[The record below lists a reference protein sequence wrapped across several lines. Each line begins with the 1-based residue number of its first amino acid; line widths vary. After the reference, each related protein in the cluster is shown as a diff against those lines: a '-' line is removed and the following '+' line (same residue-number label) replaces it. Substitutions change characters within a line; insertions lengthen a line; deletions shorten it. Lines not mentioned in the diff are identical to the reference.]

1 MLCQFLLMM
10 HLTTVFQIKLK
21 SLEHELHSQYC
32 LTGEIPSI
40 MYNKVQY
47 FWSNWYVFI
56 ISTFI
61 YWIYWP
67 LCSYRALQKNMRLL
81 CCSNGFYCHTYW
93 PLILFKR
100 FRKIGEIH
108 PFCLIF
114 IAKSVLEIILKAL
127 EIVVHVFKRGDL
139 YKASIKLIYTDKCM
153 YCGSKQIL
161 VHEAYLTSWCITWS
175 WLCLKCVKV
184 QDEHSL
190 VLAVDLSLWLK

>member
-1 MLCQFLLMM
+1 MNCTANTVWPVKYHQLCI
-10 HLTTVFQIKLK
+10 IK
-21 SLEHELHSQYC
+21 
-32 LTGEIPSI
+32 
-40 MYNKVQY
+40 Y

-81 CCSNGFYCHTYW
+81 CCSNGFYCHTHW

-114 IAKSVLEIILKAL
+114 IAKSVLQIILKAL

-139 YKASIKLIYTDKCM
+139 YKASIKFIYIYTDKCM
-153 YCGSKQIL
+153 YYGSKQIL

-184 QDEHSL
+184 QDEHCL

>member
-1 MLCQFLLMM
+1 MNCTANTVWLVKYHQLCI
-10 HLTTVFQIKLK
+10 IK
-21 SLEHELHSQYC
+21 H
-32 LTGEIPSI
+32 
-40 MYNKVQY
+40 
-47 FWSNWYVFI
+47 FWYNWYVFI

-81 CCSNGFYCHTYW
+81 CCSNGFYCHTHW

-153 YCGSKQIL
+153 YYESKQIL

-184 QDEHSL
+184 QDELCL

>member
-1 MLCQFLLMM
+1 MFLSFP
-10 HLTTVFQIKLK
+10 HLYT
-21 SLEHELHSQYC
+21 E
-32 LTGEIPSI
+32 
-40 MYNKVQY
+40 
-47 FWSNWYVFI
+47 FI
-56 ISTFI
+56 G
-61 YWIYWP
+61 P
-67 LCSYRALQKNMRLL
+67 CVARALQKNMRLL
-81 CCSNGFYCHTYW
+81 CCSNGFYCHTHW

-100 FRKIGEIH
+100 FRKIGEIHH

-153 YCGSKQIL
+153 YYGSKQIL

-184 QDEHSL
+184 QDELCL

>member
-1 MLCQFLLMM
+1 MNCTANTVWRVKYHQLCIIKYSTSDPIDMFLSFQ
-10 HLTTVFQIKLK
+10 HLYT
-21 SLEHELHSQYC
+21 E
-32 LTGEIPSI
+32 
-40 MYNKVQY
+40 
-47 FWSNWYVFI
+47 FI
-56 ISTFI
+56 G
-61 YWIYWP
+61 P
-67 LCSYRALQKNMRLL
+67 CVARALQKNMRLL
-81 CCSNGFYCHTYW
+81 CCSNGFYCHTHW

-127 EIVVHVFKRGDL
+127 EIVVHVLKRGDL
-139 YKASIKLIYTDKCM
+139 YKA
-153 YCGSKQIL
+153 SKQIL

-184 QDEHSL
+184 QDEHCL

>member
-1 MLCQFLLMM
+1 MFLSFP
-10 HLTTVFQIKLK
+10 HLYT
-21 SLEHELHSQYC
+21 E
-32 LTGEIPSI
+32 
-40 MYNKVQY
+40 
-47 FWSNWYVFI
+47 FI
-56 ISTFI
+56 G
-61 YWIYWP
+61 P
-67 LCSYRALQKNMRLL
+67 CVARALQKNMRLL
-81 CCSNGFYCHTYW
+81 CCSNGFYCHTHW

-114 IAKSVLEIILKAL
+114 IAKSVLETILKAL

-153 YCGSKQIL
+153 YYGSKQIL

-184 QDEHSL
+184 QDELCL

>member
-40 MYNKVQY
+40 MYNKVLLIQLICFLSFPHLY
-47 FWSNWYVFI
+47 TEFI
-56 ISTFI
+56 G
-61 YWIYWP
+61 P
-67 LCSYRALQKNMRLL
+67 CVARALQKNMRLL
-81 CCSNGFYCHTYW
+81 CCSNGFYCHTHW

-153 YCGSKQIL
+153 YYGSKQIL

-184 QDEHSL
+184 QDEHCL